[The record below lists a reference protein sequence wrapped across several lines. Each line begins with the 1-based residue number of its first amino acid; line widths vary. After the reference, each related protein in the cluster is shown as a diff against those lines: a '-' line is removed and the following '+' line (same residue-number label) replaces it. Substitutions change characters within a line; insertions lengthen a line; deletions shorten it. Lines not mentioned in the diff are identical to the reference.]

1 MESGKASKMLAHQY
15 ALTDPLHQIFD
26 AIDAISVQG
35 YDENRRV
42 IYWNKGSELRYDKNG
57 HDVNVYSNHVL
68 LTNQYNKKQMYCIV
82 LMLI

>member
-42 IYWNKGSELRYDKNG
+42 IYWNKGISGLNFFIFQFFYQ
-57 HDVNVYSNHVL
+57 VIS
-68 LTNQYNKKQMYCIV
+68 
-82 LMLI
+82 